1 MFAQSFPG
9 TLPYSESLGFLA
21 DLKDSNDIDAVTYV
35 VAHEMAHQWWG
46 HQLVGANT
54 KGSLFLSE
62 SFAQYSSLMVME
74 KMYGKETMKKFLKH
88 EMDTYLRSRKNLK
101 DEPSLIEVERE
112 NSVYYNKG
120 SIAMY
125 NLKEYIGEENLNNV
139 LQTFIQQNYSTP
151 PYPTSLDFMNLLKP
165 HVPDSVQYLIKDL
178 FETVTVYDN
187 SIVSASYS
195 KLDNGSYKVKTNL
208 ELSKWDES
216 GKERKKLD
224 LNDDYIEIAVLNES
238 NKTILIKTIKFNSN
252 NASLQFVV
260 EEEPHKISIDPRYLV
275 IDKNI
280 KNNSMKV
287 SMK

>member
-1 MFAQSFPG
+1 MI
-9 TLPYSESLGFLA
+9 T
-21 DLKDSNDIDAVTYV
+21 V
-35 VAHEMAHQWWG
+35 
-46 HQLVGANT
+46 
-54 KGSLFLSE
+54 LFLQ
-62 SFAQYSSLMVME
+62 AIL
-74 KMYGKETMKKFLKH
+74 
-88 EMDTYLRSRKNLK
+88 
-101 DEPSLIEVERE
+101 
-112 NSVYYNKG
+112 
-120 SIAMY
+120 
-125 NLKEYIGEENLNNV
+125 
-139 LQTFIQQNYSTP
+139 
-151 PYPTSLDFMNLLKP
+151 
-165 HVPDSVQYLIKDL
+165 
-178 FETVTVYDN
+178 
-187 SIVSASYS
+187 

-252 NASLQFVV
+252 NASLQFVA